1 MPRSGEDQ
9 PKSDNAMPTEH
20 NIIHGSGPAEST
32 RVSRADKTAPMPEH
46 SHGAGIKKEDLE
58 NMPKGMGREGGMRKK
73 SM

>member
-1 MPRSGEDQ
+1 
-9 PKSDNAMPTEH
+9 
-20 NIIHGSGPAEST
+20 
-32 RVSRADKTAPMPEH
+32 MPEH